1 MSRHI
6 TDRPKAAQSSAR
18 LREYLRLERADG
30 RHPATTA
37 LHQRP
42 RSSTPTGK
50 IRQYLRISRGQT
62 A

>member
-6 TDRPKAAQSSAR
+6 TDRPKAAESSTR

-30 RHPATTA
+30 RHPATVA

-42 RSSTPTGK
+42 RSTTPTAK
-50 IRQYLRISRGQT
+50 LRQFLRISRGQT